1 MFEPFAA
8 HVLVSEK
15 RAADLDG
22 DGAGVLGTATLLF
35 SHLLDALQKV
45 CALFIVALGGW
56 MDGWVV
62 ARLLFI
68 WSITRACVCVFV

>member
-15 RAADLDG
+15 RAAALDG
-22 DGAGVLGTATLLF
+22 DGARVLGTATLLF

-45 CALFIVALGGW
+45 CALFIVAHWMGGW
-56 MDGWVV
+56 RGGW
-62 ARLLFI
+62 LLGCCL
-68 WSITRACVCVFV
+68 SGV

>member
-45 CALFIVALGGW
+45 CALFIVILGGG
-56 MDGWVV
+56 GWVV